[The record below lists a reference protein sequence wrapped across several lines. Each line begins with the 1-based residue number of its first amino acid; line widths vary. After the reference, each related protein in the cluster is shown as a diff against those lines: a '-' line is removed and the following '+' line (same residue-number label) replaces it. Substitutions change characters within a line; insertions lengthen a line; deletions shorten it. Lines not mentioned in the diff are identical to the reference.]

1 MTALLY
7 LGKSS
12 GGGRHVWALGSCSL
26 LVQIRAGDWLRAREK
41 GIAYRKIL
49 DYQSYEEYTKAEYMM
64 IIFQSLKDKLEK
76 SNIFAMSEVT
86 KQEDKFIGKGSS

>member
-26 LVQIRAGDWLRAREK
+26 LVHIRAGDWSHTREK

-49 DYQSYEEYTKAEYMM
+49 DYQSYEEYTEAEYMM

-76 SNIFAMSEVT
+76 SNIFAMSVVA
-86 KQEDKFIGKGSS
+86 KQEEKFISKGSS